1 MSNETTET
9 TEETTAD
16 AEPEGASEYTR
27 LEAAHY
33 QAIREAERGVAE
45 LAVKAEATKS
55 KASAAKKNFEAAV
68 EELRELIRRGPGEQ
82 KTLPGCDGA
91 EDAWR
96 HMPLTAMGIDG
107 ALLDNL
113 VEVDIKTIGDLS
125 DQTDKYGVTWHN
137 TIAGVGD
144 VAAEKVADL
153 FIEFWKE
160 HPEFCDATK
169 VDEESEDE

>member
-1 MSNETTET
+1 MATET
-9 TEETTAD
+9 TEETTA
-16 AEPEGASEYTR
+16 EPEKTTEYTR
-27 LEAAHY
+27 REQVHY
-33 QAIREAERGVAE
+33 QMICESERDVAK

-55 KASAAKKNFEAAV
+55 KASAAKKNFEAAD
-68 EELRELIRRGPGEQ
+68 EELRELIRRGPEEQ
-82 KTLPGCDGA
+82 PMLPGVDGA

-96 HMPLTAMGIDG
+96 HMPLTEMGIDG

-125 DQTDKYGVTWHN
+125 DQMDKFGVGWHN

-144 VAAEKVADL
+144 KAADKVSDL

-169 VDEESEDE
+169 VETAPDDK